1 MTVGDRLTR
10 RPDAGLV
17 SGFEGVEVGH
27 RHRVSLLG
35 ADLEQGFVDSRRVGA
50 VQLGAHC
57 GHLPWSELLS
67 VCEPILG
74 Q

>member
-17 SGFEGVEVGH
+17 SGFEGDDVGH
-27 RHRVSLLG
+27 RRRVSLLR
-35 ADLEQGFVDSRRVGA
+35 ADLEQGFVDYSRVGA
-50 VQLGAHC
+50 IQLGAHC
-57 GHLPWSELLS
+57 GYLAWSELLS